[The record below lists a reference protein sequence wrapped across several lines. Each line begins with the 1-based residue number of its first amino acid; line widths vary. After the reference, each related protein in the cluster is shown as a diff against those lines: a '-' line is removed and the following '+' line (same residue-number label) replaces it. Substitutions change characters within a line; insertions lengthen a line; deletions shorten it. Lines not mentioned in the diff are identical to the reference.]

1 MNEQTEQIKYNLD
14 GKEVRPAVVKQDITE
29 EMRKRAFDL
38 AFESMSKY
46 SVERDMA
53 DFVKLRFDEEYT
65 KEWQC
70 VVGKDFAVSLTHESE
85 NFIFFSIESTYFL
98 LFKL

>member
-1 MNEQTEQIKYNLD
+1 MK
-14 GKEVRPAVVKQDITE
+14 
-29 EMRKRAFDL
+29 KRAFDL
-38 AFESMSKY
+38 AFESMKKY

-53 DFVKLRFDEEYT
+53 DYIKLKFEEEYS

-85 NFIFFSIESTYFL
+85 NFIFFSIESIHFL